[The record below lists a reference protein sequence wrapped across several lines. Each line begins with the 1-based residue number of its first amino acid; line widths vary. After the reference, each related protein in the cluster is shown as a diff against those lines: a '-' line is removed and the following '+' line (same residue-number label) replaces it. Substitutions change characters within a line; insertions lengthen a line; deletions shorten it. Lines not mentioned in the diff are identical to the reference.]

1 MDFELVLALNLGYL
15 LGVKRCLNFTTK
27 YSSRLTKIKQL
38 SLDCYN
44 SFLRQYHHLKNII
57 INLLSKEKTLIY
69 FSDTLEKV
77 SIFCSCTPSI
87 KF

>member
-27 YSSRLTKIKQL
+27 QSSRLTKIKQL

-44 SFLRQYHHLKNII
+44 SFSWSYTAFIF
-57 INLLSKEKTLIY
+57 LLLV
-69 FSDTLEKV
+69 SDLLE
-77 SIFCSCTPSI
+77 
-87 KF
+87 

>member
-1 MDFELVLALNLGYL
+1 MDFEWVLALNLGYL

-44 SFLRQYHHLKNII
+44 SF
-57 INLLSKEKTLIY
+57 
-69 FSDTLEKV
+69 F
-77 SIFCSCTPSI
+77 F
-87 KF
+87 